1 MRYIAIMD
9 GTVSNGFERASDA
22 ASFANR
28 HVATIDQEATI
39 AQLKAGDTV
48 LIRAACPRVILKA
61 A

>member
-22 ASFANR
+22 TAFANR
-28 HVATIDQEATI
+28 HVATIDQEATV
-39 AQLKAGDTV
+39 AQLKAGETV
-48 LIRAACPRVILKA
+48 LVRASSPRVILRA